1 MCTKGILSQVSVDT
15 LDQYPS
21 VNSWLILDQY
31 IEVGGLSADYW
42 LTFDQVSIECQ
53 PRINWDVNQV
63 LIKMSIECVDQ
74 GYWSIVDCRCQQYTW
89 FKYFD
94 DKNIITHET

>member
-31 IEVGGLSADYW
+31 IEVGLSADYW

-53 PRINWDVNQV
+53 PSIDQDV
-63 LIKMSIECVDQ
+63 D
-74 GYWSIVDCRCQQYTW
+74 
-89 FKYFD
+89 
-94 DKNIITHET
+94 